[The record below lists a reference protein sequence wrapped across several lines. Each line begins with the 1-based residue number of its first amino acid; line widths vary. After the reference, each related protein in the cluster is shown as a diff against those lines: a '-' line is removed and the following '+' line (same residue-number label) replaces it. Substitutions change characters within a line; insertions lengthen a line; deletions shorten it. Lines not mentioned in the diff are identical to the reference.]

1 MKAAVSL
8 LATVFL
14 FGLQTVPASAADTV
28 LDYEFFKARVEPI
41 FLTKRPDHVR
51 CYVCHSDNNTAFKL
65 EKLEKGQAFWTEEQ
79 SRRQFESISRLVV
92 PGAPDKSLLLMRP
105 LPPQQGGFAYHS
117 GGRQFESKNTPE
129 WKTLAAWVNGAKLQ
143 GK

>member
-1 MKAAVSL
+1 MKPVVLGMAA
-8 LATVFL
+8 AIAIA
-14 FGLQTVPASAADTV
+14 LQAGTACAAEPV
-28 LDYEFFKARVEPI
+28 LDYEFFKARIEPI

-65 EKLEKGQAFWTEEQ
+65 EKLAEGQKFWTEEQ

-92 PGAPDKSLLLMRP
+92 PGEPTKSLLLLRP
-105 LPPQQGGFAYHS
+105 LVPQEGGYAYHS

>member
-1 MKAAVSL
+1 MKPVVTGLAAMML
-8 LATVFL
+8 LA
-14 FGLQTVPASAADTV
+14 LQAAPASAAEPV

-65 EKLEKGQAFWTEEQ
+65 EKLEKGQTFWTEEQ

-92 PGAPDKSLLLMRP
+92 PGAPEKSLLLLRP
-105 LPPQQGGFAYHS
+105 LVPQEGGFAYHS
-117 GGRQFESKNTPE
+117 GGRQFESKNSPE
-129 WKTLAAWVNGAKLQ
+129 WKTLAAWVNGEKLK